1 MFKRITVQGPWC
13 HHYHRLIFSRV
24 SDYFANS
31 QPDSN
36 DGREKIIVMRADW
49 YETRTPRRQTAFL
62 PPVTTIWI
70 LQGSQCS
77 PHFFLPKLNSIAS
90 AGWFKMQIRYSTNAP
105 EDHNIIL
112 NPGFKICRL
121 KWSTVLEGNRITLE
135 HSPKHHLGT
144 QPFLIALEHKMIHL
158 VFPQPTHK
166 TSNLLTGAAVWKPRA
181 FQSDKKKAP
190 IPDFVLTSSAV
201 IPIATLWPWN
211 SLCCSLG
218 GTPSYISISIFF
230 RRLELKTND
239 SAHAKGSYFSLAL
252 AILMLTAAI

>member
-13 HHYHRLIFSRV
+13 HHYHRLIFFKGQRLLCKFATRFEWWKGKNY
-24 SDYFANS
+24 SDARRLVWNTNTSTANGFPAS
-31 QPDSN
+31 CYHHLNLAGQPMQPS
-36 DGREKIIVMRADW
+36 
-49 YETRTPRRQTAFL
+49 L
-62 PPVTTIWI
+62 
-70 LQGSQCS
+70 
-77 PHFFLPKLNSIAS
+77 FLPKLNSIAS

-181 FQSDKKKAP
+181 FQSDPSTKKRRQSQ
-190 IPDFVLTSSAV
+190 ILSLHHHFHCHTYYYSLTLEFTVL
-201 IPIATLWPWN
+201 N
-211 SLCCSLG
+211 
-218 GTPSYISISIFF
+218 
-230 RRLELKTND
+230 
-239 SAHAKGSYFSLAL
+239 
-252 AILMLTAAI
+252 

>member
-1 MFKRITVQGPWC
+1 MEGK
-13 HHYHRLIFSRV
+13 
-24 SDYFANS
+24 
-31 QPDSN
+31 
-36 DGREKIIVMRADW
+36 KIIVMRADW

-112 NPGFKICRL
+112 NPGFKMSRL

-181 FQSDKKKAP
+181 FQSDPSIKKRRQSQILSLHHQPSSLLLLFDLGIHCA
-190 IPDFVLTSSAV
+190 VHWGELLVTSAFQ
-201 IPIATLWPWN
+201 
-211 SLCCSLG
+211 
-218 GTPSYISISIFF
+218 FF
-230 RRLELKTND
+230 FE
-239 SAHAKGSYFSLAL
+239 G
-252 AILMLTAAI
+252 